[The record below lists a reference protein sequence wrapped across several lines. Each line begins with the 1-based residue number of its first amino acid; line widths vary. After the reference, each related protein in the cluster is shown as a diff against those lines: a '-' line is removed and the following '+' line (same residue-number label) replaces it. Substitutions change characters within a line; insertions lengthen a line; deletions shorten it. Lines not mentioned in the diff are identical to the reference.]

1 MPLVRSVVIP
11 EPELTPGAELLAA
24 GRSLAK
30 TWTVGPSA
38 FLSEVGAASEV
49 AYKRRQMAA
58 GRIMRHAQIG
68 YRDPEKSRRAYAEV
82 HEQAMAEGAG
92 VDRYGLCLDW
102 SMGYPR
108 ERRAEGLRGTGM
120 ILEGPEDFA
129 RLTAAA
135 PVAPHFGDFVLGF
148 PAAVETTQAALAAGS
163 TAIGNLGQ
171 YFTFRLPGWDDDV
184 ATTAAT
190 VTALGLIAGQ
200 DAEVLVHSN
209 LDDGFAATLSDLASA
224 LGAALIEKYIVEE
237 LVGAPV
243 SHCYGH
249 HFSDPVTRLAFQ
261 IALTRANPTP
271 GTMVYGNT
279 TAYRGEAAANYAS
292 LAGYLLVDVLAQAR
306 NPSGHAVNP
315 VPVSENRRIPEVDEI
330 VDAQLFADRLIAQAA
345 DHVPLVDPAEADVL
359 AEQLLA
365 GGEAFRDRTLAGLAE
380 AGFAIDDPMEL
391 MLALRRIGAR
401 HLEAL
406 FGPGPA
412 EGDGRRRPLVPASA
426 LLELDRLAEERLA
439 RTDAAERALVA
450 GASLTALVAT
460 TDVHEHGK
468 GLVERLFAGLGV
480 AARDG
485 GVSCDPDDLAE
496 AARQTGADLIA
507 LSTYNG
513 VALSFMADLKQ
524 ELDALGLQIPVLIG
538 GRLNQIPESSN
549 TSLPVE
555 VGDELRALGA
565 VVCREVEDAVP
576 ALVDLARVKPVGR

>member
-1 MPLVRSVVIP
+1 MPPLERSAVIP
-11 EPELTPGAELLAA
+11 EAELTPGAELVAA
-24 GRSLAK
+24 GRALAK

-38 FLSEVGAASEV
+38 FLAEVGEASEA

-58 GRIMRHAQIG
+58 GRVMRHAQIG
-68 YRDPEKSRRAYAEV
+68 YRDPEKSRRAYAEI
-82 HEQAMAEGAG
+82 HERAAAAGAR

-108 ERRAEGLRGTGM
+108 GRRGEGLRGTGM

-129 RLTAAA
+129 RLTSAA

-171 YFTFRLPGWDDDV
+171 YFTFRLPGWDDD
-184 ATTAAT
+184 AAATAAT

-200 DAEVLVHSN
+200 QAEVLVHSN

-237 LVGAPV
+237 LIGAPV

-249 HFSDPVTRLAFQ
+249 HFSEPVTRLAFQ
-261 IALTRANPTP
+261 IALARANPTP

-279 TAYRGEAAANYAS
+279 TSYRGDAAANYAS

-306 NPSGHAVNP
+306 QPSGHAVNP

-330 VDAQLFADRLIAQAA
+330 VDAQLFADRLIAQAV
-345 DHVPLVDPAEADVL
+345 DHEPLLDPGEAEAL
-359 AEQLLA
+359 AERLIS
-365 GGEAFRDRTLAGLAE
+365 GGEIFRDRTLAGLAE

-401 HLEAL
+401 RLEEL
-406 FGPGPA
+406 FGPGPS
-412 EGDGRRRPLVPASA
+412 ERDGERRPLVPASA
-426 LLELDRLAEERLA
+426 LLELDRLAEQRLA
-439 RTDAAERALVA
+439 RTSEADRALVA
-450 GASLTALVAT
+450 GAGLTALVAT

-480 AARDG
+480 TPLDG

-496 AARQTGADLIA
+496 TARQTGADLIA

-513 VALSFMADLKQ
+513 VALSFLAALKQ
-524 ELDALGLQIPVLIG
+524 ELEERDLQVPVLIG
-538 GRLNQIPESSN
+538 GRLNQIPASSN

-555 VGDELRALGA
+555 VGDELAALGA
-565 VVCREVEDAVP
+565 VVCHEVEDALP
-576 ALVDLARVKPVGR
+576 ALLDLARARKP